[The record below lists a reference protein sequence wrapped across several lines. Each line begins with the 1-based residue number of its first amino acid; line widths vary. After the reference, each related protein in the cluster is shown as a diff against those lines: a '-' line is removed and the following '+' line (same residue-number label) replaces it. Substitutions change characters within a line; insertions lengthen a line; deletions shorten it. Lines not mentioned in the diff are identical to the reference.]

1 MGHANDS
8 IVVFQLSA
16 MTQSKG
22 VISGSDCD
30 LIPIRKFI
38 IQGPSHVKIIG
49 FVSCGCTHVSWSF
62 LLRNVSFIAC
72 LIEYLPTA
80 DTGIDRVFYP
90 TQAGKVL
97 LYNKRLQQNLRSFC
111 HSLY

>member
-38 IQGPSHVKIIG
+38 IQGPSHVKIVG
-49 FVSCGCTHVSWSF
+49 FVSCGCTHVSCPFCCVVFGSWSGAISA
-62 LLRNVSFIAC
+62 NGGYG
-72 LIEYLPTA
+72 E
-80 DTGIDRVFYP
+80 
-90 TQAGKVL
+90 
-97 LYNKRLQQNLRSFC
+97 
-111 HSLY
+111 